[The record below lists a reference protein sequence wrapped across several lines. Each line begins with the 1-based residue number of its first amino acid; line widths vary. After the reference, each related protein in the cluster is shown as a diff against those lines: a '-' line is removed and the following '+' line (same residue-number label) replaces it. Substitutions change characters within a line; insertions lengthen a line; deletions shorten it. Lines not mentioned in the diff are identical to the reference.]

1 MTKILIIE
9 ARYYE
14 GISDSLLEGALAK
27 LTAANVEIGQVTVPG
42 ALEIP
47 HVISY
52 AEAAGSGYD
61 GYVALG
67 CVIRGE
73 TTHYDYVCEES
84 ARALMDLAVNQQLA
98 IGNGIIT
105 VENEK
110 QAWARAKMSE
120 KDKGGFAANAA
131 LEMIAIRAELN
142 EDEPAKFDLSAVNP
156 NEGNA

>member
-1 MTKILIIE
+1 MAHKILVIE

-14 GISDSLLEGALAK
+14 GISDALLDGALAVLQK
-27 LTAANVEIGQVTVPG
+27 SGVEVTKVTVPG

-52 AEAAGSGYD
+52 AHAAQKGTDKAGFD

-84 ARALMDLAVNQQLA
+84 ARALMDLAVDYQLA

-105 VENEK
+105 VENED
-110 QAWARAKMSE
+110 QAWARAKSDK
-120 KDKGGFAANAA
+120 KDKGGFAAHAV
-131 LEMIAIRAELN
+131 LKMIKIRTELG
-142 EDEPAKFDLSAVNP
+142 V
-156 NEGNA
+156 

>member
-1 MTKILIIE
+1 MKILVIE

-14 GISDSLLEGALAK
+14 GISDALLKGALAALEK
-27 LTAANVEIGQVTVPG
+27 GGADVTRINVPG

-52 AEAAGSGYD
+52 AHEAKAGYD

-84 ARALMDLAVNQQLA
+84 ARALMDLAVDHQLA
-98 IGNGIIT
+98 VGNGIIT
-105 VENEK
+105 VENED
-110 QAWARAKMSE
+110 QAWARAKISE
-120 KDKGGFAANAA
+120 KDKGGFAANAV
-131 LEMIAIRAELN
+131 LEMIKIRSQLR
-142 EDEPAKFDLSAVNP
+142 NP
-156 NEGNA
+156 S

>member
-1 MTKILIIE
+1 MNILIIE

-14 GISDSLLEGALAK
+14 GISDSLLEGAIAALQKSRATITK
-27 LTAANVEIGQVTVPG
+27 LVVPG

-47 HVISY
+47 HAIAF
-52 AEAAGSGYD
+52 AEAGAQTFD

-84 ARALMDLAVNQQLA
+84 ARALMDLAVNKCLA

-105 VENEK
+105 VENED
-110 QAWARAKMSE
+110 QAWARAKMDK
-120 KDKGGFAANAA
+120 KDKGGFAANAV
-131 LEMIAIRAELN
+131 LKMISVRKALN
-142 EDEPAKFDLSAVNP
+142 EKPET
-156 NEGNA
+156 

>member
-1 MTKILIIE
+1 MSAKILVIE

-14 GISDSLLEGALAK
+14 GISDALLEGALEVLQDARAK
-27 LTAANVEIGQVTVPG
+27 IVKVTVPG

-52 AEAAGSGYD
+52 AEAANSGYD

-73 TTHYDYVCEES
+73 TTHYDYVCQES
-84 ARALMDLAVNQQLA
+84 ARALMDLAVGQQLA

-105 VENEK
+105 VENED
-110 QAWARAKMSE
+110 QAWARAK
-120 KDKGGFAANAA
+120 KDKKNKGGFAANAV
-131 LEMIAIRAELN
+131 LKMIKIRSE
-142 EDEPAKFDLSAVNP
+142 LSAS
-156 NEGNA
+156 

>member
-1 MTKILIIE
+1 MVQRILVIE

-14 GISDSLLEGALAK
+14 GISDALLEGALAV
-27 LTAANVEIGQVTVPG
+27 LTKSGAQVTKVTVPG

-52 AEAAGSGYD
+52 AHAAKAGYH

-84 ARALMDLAVNQQLA
+84 ARALMDLAVDHQLA
-98 IGNGIIT
+98 VGNGIIT
-105 VENEK
+105 VENED

-120 KDKGGFAANAA
+120 KDKGGFAAGAV
-131 LEMIAIRAELN
+131 LKMIKIRHELRH
-142 EDEPAKFDLSAVNP
+142 PKA
-156 NEGNA
+156 GT

>member
-1 MTKILIIE
+1 MTKRILVIE

-14 GISDSLLEGALAK
+14 AISDALLEGALAV
-27 LTAANVEIGQVTVPG
+27 LQQPGVEITRVNVPG

-47 HVISY
+47 HVISF
-52 AEAAGSGYD
+52 AEASPQKYD

-105 VENEK
+105 VENEA
-110 QAWARAKMSE
+110 QAWARAKKDE
-120 KDKGGFAANAA
+120 KDKGGFAANAV
-131 LEMIAIRAELN
+131 LKMIKIRNELN
-142 EDEPAKFDLSAVNP
+142 QTEASS
-156 NEGNA
+156 

>member
-1 MTKILIIE
+1 MADKILIIE

-14 GISDSLLEGALAK
+14 KISDALLDGAMDVLSKAGAK
-27 LTAANVEIGQVTVPG
+27 VTRLNVPG

-52 AEAAGSGYD
+52 AESANAGYD
-61 GYVALG
+61 AYVALG

-73 TTHYDYVCEES
+73 TTHYDYVCSES
-84 ARALMDLAVNQQLA
+84 ARALMDLAVGQQLA

-105 VENEK
+105 VENED
-110 QAWARAKMSE
+110 QAWARASKDK

-131 LEMIAIRAELN
+131 LKMIQIR
-142 EDEPAKFDLSAVNP
+142 KDLSA
-156 NEGNA
+156 